1 MQAAQIAIK
10 QTAVMFLYMLAG
22 YCLFRSKKL
31 TEKGS
36 REIAALLVCLVI
48 PTVIINSFCVEFS
61 AQQLAKLGIS
71 SLLGAV
77 ALAIA
82 MGISHLV
89 FHKNPIA
96 DFGTAFSNAGFMG
109 IPLVKAALG
118 SGAVFYLVGITAMLN
133 ILQATYGV
141 SVLTG
146 GKKKSKLRTVLMN
159 PILIGT
165 VIGLLLF
172 LSGLGARLPGVIT
185 TTIGGISSLNSPLA
199 MIVLGAY
206 LAQGSFSRL
215 VTTPGSY
222 YVSLWRLVLI
232 PAVTAGVFLLLP
244 GDGNMKLAV
253 LLAAAAP
260 VGANV
265 AVYSQLNDLDYSC
278 ACQIVALSTV
288 LSVVTLPLNSLLGA
302 MLF

>member
-1 MQAAQIAIK
+1 MEAALIAVK

-22 YCLFRSKKL
+22 YCLFRTKKL

-36 REIAALLVCLVI
+36 REIASLLVCLVI
-48 PTVIINSFCVEFS
+48 PVVIINSFCVEFS
-61 AQQLAKLGIS
+61 AEQLTKLGIS
-71 SLLGAV
+71 TLLGAA

-89 FHKNPIA
+89 FRKNPIA

-109 IPLVKAALG
+109 IPLVRAALG
-118 SGAVFYLVGITAMLN
+118 SEAVFYLVGITAMLN

-146 GKKKSKLRTVLMN
+146 GKKKSSLRAVLMN
-159 PILIGT
+159 PILIGS
-165 VIGLLLF
+165 VIGLVLF
-172 LSGLGARLPGVIT
+172 LSGLGAKLPGVIT

-199 MIVLGAY
+199 MLVLGAY
-206 LAQGSFSRL
+206 LAQGSFKKLITSL
-215 VTTPGSY
+215 SGY

-232 PAVTAGVFLLLP
+232 PAVTVGVFLLLP

-265 AVYSQLNDLDYSC
+265 AVYSQLNDLDYSY

-288 LSVVTLPLNSLLGA
+288 LSVATMPLVSLLGA

>member
-1 MQAAQIAIK
+1 MEAAQIAIK

-22 YCLFRSKKL
+22 YSLFRTKKL

-36 REIAALLVCLVI
+36 REIASLLVCMVI
-48 PTVIINSFCVEFS
+48 PAVIINSFCVEYS
-61 AQQLAKLGIS
+61 TEQLIKLGIS
-71 SLLGAV
+71 TLLGAT
-77 ALAIA
+77 ALILA
-82 MGISHLV
+82 MGIARLV
-89 FHKNPIA
+89 FRKNPVEN
-96 DFGTAFSNAGFMG
+96 FGTAFSNAGFMG

-118 SGAVFYLVGITAMLN
+118 SEAVFYLVGITAMLN

-146 GKKKSKLRTVLMN
+146 GRKKASLRTVLMN

-165 VIGLLLF
+165 VIGLAMF
-172 LSGLGARLPGVIT
+172 LSGLGTRLPGVIT
-185 TTIGGISSLNSPLA
+185 TTISGISALNSPLA
-199 MIVLGAY
+199 MIVLGSY
-206 LAQGSFSRL
+206 LAQGSFVRL
-215 VTTPGSY
+215 ITTKSSY

-232 PAVTAGVFLLLP
+232 PVVTVGVFLLLP

-265 AVYSQLNDLDYSC
+265 AVYAQLNDLDYSY
-278 ACQIVALSTV
+278 ACQVVALSTV
-288 LSVVTLPLNSLLGA
+288 LSIVTMPLNSLLGA

>member
-1 MQAAQIAIK
+1 MEAAQIAMK

-22 YCLFRSKKL
+22 YCLFRTKKL

-36 REIAALLVCLVI
+36 REIASLLVCLVI
-48 PTVIINSFCVEFS
+48 PVVIINSFCVEFS

-71 SLLGAV
+71 TLLGAV

-89 FHKNPIA
+89 FRKNPIE

-118 SGAVFYLVGITAMLN
+118 TEAVFYLVGIIAILN

-146 GKKKSKLRTVLMN
+146 GKRKTGLRAVLMN

-165 VIGLLLF
+165 VIGLVLF
-172 LSGLGARLPGVIT
+172 LTGLGTKLPGVVT
-185 TTIGGISSLNSPLA
+185 TTIGGIASLNSPLA
-199 MIVLGAY
+199 MLVLGAY
-206 LAQGSFSRL
+206 LAQGSFKKLITSL
-215 VTTPGSY
+215 SGY

-232 PAVTAGVFLLLP
+232 PVVTLGAFLLLP

-265 AVYSQLNDLDYSC
+265 AVYSQLNDLDYSY